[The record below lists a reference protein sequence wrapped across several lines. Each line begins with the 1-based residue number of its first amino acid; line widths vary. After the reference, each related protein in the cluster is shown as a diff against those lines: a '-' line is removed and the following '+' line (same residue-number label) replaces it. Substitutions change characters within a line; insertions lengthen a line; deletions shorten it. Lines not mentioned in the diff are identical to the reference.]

1 MHSLRLATQL
11 KAGKSRCIMFTYM
24 SSAGISQQL
33 KKVPV
38 GVRSFVQIL
47 VDTFVLCSPLALYD
61 DLEEYSV
68 LAVGLVVFFYCGLNN
83 LAKIFLGESN
93 ISISLLCEGQGAT
106 C

>member
-1 MHSLRLATQL
+1 MHHVYVL
-11 KAGKSRCIMFTYM
+11 
-24 SSAGISQQL
+24 SSAGISQQINRFPL
-33 KKVPV
+33 AYVQ
-38 GVRSFVQIL
+38 FVQIL